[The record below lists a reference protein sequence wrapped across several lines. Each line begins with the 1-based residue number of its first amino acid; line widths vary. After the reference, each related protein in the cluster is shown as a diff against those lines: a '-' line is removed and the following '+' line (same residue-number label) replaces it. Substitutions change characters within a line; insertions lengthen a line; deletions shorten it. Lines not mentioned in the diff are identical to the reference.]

1 VLIGGAALLALGI
14 LAAALLGPA
23 TSRSAQNSAQQD
35 GAVKSQT
42 LALCAGGDQLAQ
54 QLQARGACDVA
65 VKANQAPSLVDTGP
79 TDAEITR
86 LIADYFTSHPNL
98 YRPSVESVTEAA
110 RAVIES
116 NPLLFRGPMGPQGV
130 ATEAQV
136 TAAVAAY
143 IAAHRAEFQGSPGEA
158 GKNGEPGAVGR
169 GVATGPRFQRNAQG
183 ACESVVTYTDGTA
196 DRAPAGDGAC
206 PGGSTGEPAPTP
218 TPTPEQ
224 PPPATDQP
232 PPTTEQPSPTV
243 QPGPSA
249 PIEQPTAP
257 STTPTDPGLL
267 GGLLGG

>member
-1 VLIGGAALLALGI
+1 VDFPASWVLIGGAALLVLGI

-65 VKANQAPSLVDTGP
+65 VKANQVPSVTDTGP

-224 PPPATDQP
+224 PPP
-232 PPTTEQPSPTV
+232 TTEQPSPTV